1 MRFFTLLLL
10 LLLLVVGGGSVF
22 LMTWDI
28 PPPTAPVQKV
38 IPHDR
43 LPN

>member
-1 MRFFTLLLL
+1 MLAFVFIIAIAAGL
-10 LLLLVVGGGSVF
+10 VF

-28 PPPTAPVQKV
+28 PPPTATVERI

-43 LPN
+43 FPK